1 MEQLQSELAEAE
13 LQLRQIRQQLDNC
26 RVAEIPKDVKPVK
39 GIHLFI
45 LILFMLTFLATG
57 FILLIAEFQFAT
69 AINPFLVILGF
80 MLIIIGAAYP
90 ARELH
95 VPDLMVQYNEV
106 TAKIATL
113 QKQLKEADLNQGD

>member
-13 LQLRQIRQQLDNC
+13 LQLRRIRRQLDDC

-39 GIHLFI
+39 GMHLFI
-45 LILFMLTFLATG
+45 LILFMLTFLVTG
-57 FILLIAEFQFAT
+57 FVLLIAEFQFAT
-69 AINPFLVILGF
+69 TINPFLVVLGF

-90 ARELH
+90 ARELD

-106 TAKIATL
+106 AAKITTL
-113 QKQLKEADLNQGD
+113 QQQLEKAGLNQGD